1 MQGLRVV
8 KWIPVKLCKLFTC
21 FTQSCELATK
31 VRKCT
36 EYPPYLCPLQPL
48 TVSCNAGSVR
58 SISAIRGDDFP
69 SWSRS
74 MPVACFETNTRV
86 REVYVA
92 VIFIWS
98 VKIPSPHESSDADL
112 MPPPVSVSPRPAAS
126 TSPSPSSLTAS
137 PSPASTGNP
146 QVRYGTKWCNF
157 GRCKMVQVIALF
169 LVFCCCTRSLGTP
182 SKEVMAQVSYMS
194 KLLS

>member
-1 MQGLRVV
+1 MSWHPPSPPAFDTLLSC
-8 KWIPVKLCKLFTC
+8 PVL
-21 FTQSCELATK
+21 SCSDSPA
-31 VRKCT
+31 
-36 EYPPYLCPLQPL
+36 
-48 TVSCNAGSVR
+48 A
-58 SISAIRGDDFP
+58 FP
-69 SWSRS
+69 
-74 MPVACFETNTRV
+74 
-86 REVYVA
+86 A
-92 VIFIWS
+92 VPAS
-98 VKIPSPHESSDADL
+98 PIPSPHESSDADL